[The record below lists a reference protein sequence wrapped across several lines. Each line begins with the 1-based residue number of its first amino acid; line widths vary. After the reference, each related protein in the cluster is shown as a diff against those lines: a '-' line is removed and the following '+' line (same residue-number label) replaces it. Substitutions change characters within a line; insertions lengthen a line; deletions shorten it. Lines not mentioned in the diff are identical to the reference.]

1 MQVIDGFKLDKINNS
16 NFPLRTF
23 RCGEKTK
30 PIFKMTLETLGWKII
45 SERRSTLYGD
55 IIIKAAKRTFIK
67 ALSPTERERHGITN
81 TSQSFDFISA
91 NKRM

>member
-1 MQVIDGFKLDKINNS
+1 MQLLDGFKLDNINNS

-23 RCGEKTK
+23 RCGERVK

-67 ALSPTERERHGITN
+67 SLSPRERERHGITN
-81 TSQSFDFISA
+81 TAQSLNFISA